1 MGNDTNKQPEEKDTV
16 SGIKSCREERQEVK
30 ITIDE
35 ISAGKNAGKGEV
47 SEEEVKVEVE
57 KINPDEASMNSR
69 G

>member
-1 MGNDTNKQPEEKDTV
+1 METNNNKKAEKDTA

-35 ISAGKNAGKGEV
+35 ISAEKHPGNDKA
-47 SEEEVKVEVE
+47 SDAEVKAAVET
-57 KINPDEASMNSR
+57 INPDEASMNSR